1 VNDDNRSIL
10 LAGLPERVERDSARI
25 AQARKEGRKVVGYF
39 CPHVPEELIMAA
51 GMIPVRLAQ
60 GGDMEAVSAGE
71 DYLKADSCP
80 YARSCL
86 GFRKTGNPIYTGV
99 DAVCVAYTCDSMR
112 KNQEYWAEYLGVP
125 SFPLGITQTHDR
137 LRSKAQSLE
146 YFKNELNLLASRLEG
161 LSGQRVTGG
170 KLKRAIELANRIR
183 DRLWQMFEYP
193 ADRQTPIEW
202 RDVFRIAQAGF
213 TMDRQEYLDELIL
226 LGERLEKINKES
238 LVPDK
243 RPRLMICGSVIAQ
256 GDDKVLDIVEQA
268 GGNIV
273 ADSVC
278 TGSMFSRKRVT
289 LFGLVGN
296 PMDAL
301 AERYLYNIPCPFMT
315 DLPKRLSRIVKI
327 ARDYN
332 IDGIIYYSLKYCDT
346 WRAEFKAVRDTAQ
359 KQLSIPTLLIEAEYS
374 PADIGTIKT
383 KVEAFIEM
391 MEGR

>member
-1 VNDDNRSIL
+1 MNDDNKSIL
-10 LAGLPERVERDSARI
+10 LSGLPERIERDAARI
-25 AQARKEGRKVVGYF
+25 TQARESGRKVVGYF

-51 GMIPVRLAQ
+51 DMIPVRLAQ
-60 GGDMEAVSAGE
+60 GGDIDAVTAGE

-86 GFRKTGNPIYTGV
+86 GFAKTGNPIYTGV

-112 KNQEYWAEYLGVP
+112 KNQEYWADYLGIP

-137 LRSKAQSLE
+137 LRSKPQSLE
-146 YFKNELNLLASRLEG
+146 YFKNELNLLAGRLG
-161 LSGQRVTGG
+161 TLSGQSITGG
-170 KLKRAIELANRIR
+170 KLKRAIELTNLIR
-183 DRLWQMFEYP
+183 DKLWKLFEYP
-193 ADRQTPIEW
+193 ADKQTPIEW

-213 TMDRQEYLDELIL
+213 TMDRQDYLTELTL
-226 LGERLEKINKES
+226 LSEKLESIDKDG

-256 GDDKVLDIVEQA
+256 GDDKVLDIVDAA

-289 LFGLVGN
+289 LFGLAGS

-346 WRAEFKAVRDTAQ
+346 WRAEFKAVRDIAQ
-359 KQLSIPTLLIEAEYS
+359 RQLSIPTLLIEAEYS